1 MFGGKT
7 IVNTFNA
14 TDTLVDVNRY
24 ILMNRTDDGSP
35 YSLMT
40 PFPKRIFTGEDSNK
54 SLKELGT
61 SGISANKYCEIHRIC
76 I

>member
-7 IVNTFNA
+7 LVSTFNA
-14 TDTLVDVNRY
+14 TDTLVEVNKY

-40 PFPKRIFTGEDSNK
+40 PFPKHVFTGEDSQK
-54 SLKELGT
+54 SLKELGMVGSPMHT
-61 SGISANKYCEIHRIC
+61 
-76 I
+76 